1 MPEDENKPPAAPPAR
16 SPKNRVKGTG
26 QLGPKDKVEARARW
40 VIERWDERPSLR
52 YREMVEE
59 VRKHFEVGKTAGEQ
73 AIKRAYALMT
83 EEFSNEHLADRI
95 TAKYI
100 SLAEAAERDGDWR
113 AARSILDSLR
123 RHLGLGAPD
132 RVEHTIKD
140 ENMDDLSDEEVAILA
155 KLDRGLPGSSGGMT
169 H

>member
-1 MPEDENKPPAAPPAR
+1 MPEDNVKPPIEPPAR
-16 SPKNRVKGTG
+16 SPKKSHGKGPG
-26 QLGPKDKVEARARW
+26 QSLKDQLETRARW

-59 VRKHFEVGKTAGEQ
+59 VRKRFEVGKTAGEK
-73 AIKRAYALMT
+73 AIQRAYAIMK
-83 EEFSNEHLADRI
+83 EEASNEHLADRI

-132 RVEHTIKD
+132 RLNITDDRD
-140 ENMDDLSDEEVAILA
+140 ENMDDLSDDEVAVLA
-155 KLDRGLPGSSGGMT
+155 KLDRNVPGSGMT